1 MAGPSIFNTAYAGLQ
16 AAQAGL
22 LVTSQNISGA
32 SVEGYTRRD
41 ASAIINRLAPH
52 TATATGTGF
61 SPEGFIRDYSR
72 LLENQR
78 LGQQGK
84 YAYSDTL
91 VQTTAALDKLVA
103 DESNSIATVISEFFD
118 AAGQMVGDPTSPAY
132 RANLAHKAEMVS
144 QRIVGLSETLSRV
157 DGDAR
162 KALETTLAEANAYT
176 EQLAQVNAKIK
187 EGTAA
192 EAGIGPAPEYL
203 DERDRLLMRL
213 QKLVGGQTVIN
224 TDQTATHYMNGIP
237 LVEGSIANKFN
248 VVNTEGNID
257 NLKITFTSYTQ
268 ASINEAKQVNR
279 IYNQTTQTV
288 ATDMFSGGQAGAYV
302 KLIRDFLPDVNRRLD
317 AVAIGLVKTVNEI
330 SPNPVF
336 GFRVATGNLVSNTT
350 VDEYVKDIPTVNGA
364 SGIYNIRDKLNP
376 TNSEYVPGL
385 AELRAGNFISVAPQ
399 NADDWQITGDQA
411 FALEAKRSTFADP
424 VADIVATVGSQIAT
438 WTNNRNADKSVME
451 ILNTRREEI
460 SGVNLDEEA
469 ANMVKFQQLYAASS
483 KIIQTGNEMFQTLLS
498 MVSR

>member
-1 MAGPSIFNTAYAGLQ
+1 
-16 AAQAGL
+16 
-22 LVTSQNISGA
+22 
-32 SVEGYTRRD
+32 
-41 ASAIINRLAPH
+41 
-52 TATATGTGF
+52 
-61 SPEGFIRDYSR
+61 
-72 LLENQR
+72 
-78 LGQQGK
+78 
-84 YAYSDTL
+84 
-91 VQTTAALDKLVA
+91 
-103 DESNSIATVISEFFD
+103 
-118 AAGQMVGDPTSPAY
+118 
-132 RANLAHKAEMVS
+132 MVS

-157 DGDAR
+157 DSDAR

-176 EQLAQVNAKIK
+176 EQLAQINAKIK

-192 EAGIGPAPEYL
+192 EASIGPAPEYL

-237 LVEGSIANKFN
+237 LVEGDLAHRFN
-248 VVNTEGNID
+248 VLDTAEEID
-257 NLKITFTSYTQ
+257 NLRITFTSLTY
-268 ASINEAKQVNR
+268 SSGGNRVNINNESR
-279 IYNQTTQTV
+279 PSV
-288 ATDMFSGGQAGAYV
+288 ATEMFVGGAAGAYV

-317 AVAIGLVKTVNEI
+317 AVAIGLLKTTNEI
-330 SPNPVF
+330 SPNPIF
-336 GFRVATGNLVSNTT
+336 GFRVDTGNLVSNTT
-350 VDEYVKDIPTVNGA
+350 IDEYVKEIPTVSSA
-364 SGIYNIRDKLNP
+364 SGIYEIRDRLNP
-376 TNSEYVPGL
+376 TDPEYSEAL
-385 AELRAGNFISVAPQ
+385 WSLRAGSFVAVAPQ
-399 NADDWQITGDQA
+399 NTDDWQITGDQA

-438 WTNNRNADKSVME
+438 WSNNRAADKSVME

>member
-237 LVEGSIANKFN
+237 LVEGGIANKFN

-268 ASINEAKQVNR
+268 ASINASDENNR
-279 IYNQTTQTV
+279 IKNQTMQTV
-288 ATDMFSGGQAGAYV
+288 ATELFQSGEAGAYV
-302 KLIRDFLPDVNRRLD
+302 ELVRNFLPDLNRRLD
-317 AVAIGLVKTVNEI
+317 SIAIGLLKTVNDL
-330 SPNPVF
+330 SPNPMF
-336 GFRVATGNLVSNTT
+336 GFEVSDGALKTNTADDTYLADIPNISSATQIYEVRDMLDPSDPSYVDNLSQLRAANFRAVAPENVDDWIIDADDAYAIEALRGIFSDPVSDLVATT
-350 VDEYVKDIPTVNGA
+350 
-364 SGIYNIRDKLNP
+364 
-376 TNSEYVPGL
+376 
-385 AELRAGNFISVAPQ
+385 
-399 NADDWQITGDQA
+399 
-411 FALEAKRSTFADP
+411 
-424 VADIVATVGSQIAT
+424 GSQIAT
-438 WTNNRNADKSVME
+438 WTNNRAADKSVME
-451 ILNTRREEI
+451 ILNSRREEV

-483 KIIQTGNEMFQTLLS
+483 KIIQTGKDMFDTLLS

>member
-1 MAGPSIFNTAYAGLQ
+1 M
-16 AAQAGL
+16 
-22 LVTSQNISGA
+22 
-32 SVEGYTRRD
+32 
-41 ASAIINRLAPH
+41 
-52 TATATGTGF
+52 
-61 SPEGFIRDYSR
+61 
-72 LLENQR
+72 
-78 LGQQGK
+78 
-84 YAYSDTL
+84 
-91 VQTTAALDKLVA
+91 
-103 DESNSIATVISEFFD
+103 
-118 AAGQMVGDPTSPAY
+118 
-132 RANLAHKAEMVS
+132 
-144 QRIVGLSETLSRV
+144 
-157 DGDAR
+157 
-162 KALETTLAEANAYT
+162 
-176 EQLAQVNAKIK
+176 
-187 EGTAA
+187 
-192 EAGIGPAPEYL
+192 
-203 DERDRLLMRL
+203 
-213 QKLVGGQTVIN
+213 
-224 TDQTATHYMNGIP
+224 
-237 LVEGSIANKFN
+237 
-248 VVNTEGNID
+248 
-257 NLKITFTSYTQ
+257 FT
-268 ASINEAKQVNR
+268 
-279 IYNQTTQTV
+279 
-288 ATDMFSGGQAGAYV
+288 GGQAGAYV

-364 SGIYNIRDKLNP
+364 AGIYEIRDRLNP
-376 TNSEYVPGL
+376 TDAEYSLGL
-385 AELRAGNFISVAPQ
+385 TELRAANFVSVAPQ

>member
-78 LGQQGK
+78 LAQQGK

-91 VQTTAALDKLVA
+91 VQTTTALDKLVA

-132 RANLAHKAEMVS
+132 RANLTHKAEMVS
-144 QRIVGLSETLSRV
+144 QRIVGLSETLARV
-157 DGDAR
+157 DTDAR
-162 KALETTLAEANAYT
+162 KALETTLAEANTYT
-176 EQLAQVNAKIK
+176 DQLAQINAKIK

-213 QKLVGGQTVIN
+213 QQLVGGQTVIN

-237 LVEGSIANKFN
+237 LVEGSIANQFN

-268 ASINEAKQVNR
+268 ASINEANPVNR
-279 IYNQTTQTV
+279 IYNQTTQTI

-302 KLIRDFLPDVNRRLD
+302 KLVRDFLPDVNRRLD

-336 GFRVATGNLVSNTT
+336 GFRVSTGNLVSNTS
-350 VDEYVKDIPTVNGA
+350 VDEYVSQIPTVNGA

-376 TNSEYVPGL
+376 TNSEYVESL
-385 AELRAGNFISVAPQ
+385 TFLRAANFVAVAPQ

>member
-288 ATDMFSGGQAGAYV
+288 ATDMFTGGQAGAYV

-317 AVAIGLVKTVNEI
+317 AVAIG
-330 SPNPVF
+330 
-336 GFRVATGNLVSNTT
+336 
-350 VDEYVKDIPTVNGA
+350 
-364 SGIYNIRDKLNP
+364 
-376 TNSEYVPGL
+376 
-385 AELRAGNFISVAPQ
+385 
-399 NADDWQITGDQA
+399 
-411 FALEAKRSTFADP
+411 
-424 VADIVATVGSQIAT
+424 
-438 WTNNRNADKSVME
+438 
-451 ILNTRREEI
+451 
-460 SGVNLDEEA
+460 
-469 ANMVKFQQLYAASS
+469 
-483 KIIQTGNEMFQTLLS
+483 
-498 MVSR
+498 